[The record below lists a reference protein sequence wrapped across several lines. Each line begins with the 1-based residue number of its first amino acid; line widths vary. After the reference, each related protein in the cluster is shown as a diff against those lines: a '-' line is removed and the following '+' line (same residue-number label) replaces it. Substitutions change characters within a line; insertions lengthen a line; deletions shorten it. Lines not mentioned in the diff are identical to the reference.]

1 MRYKYKL
8 TFPYYSITF
17 WDLKSLQSVPKTWQV
32 LKTKKKF
39 FKKMSKYRNTV
50 FYDFKSRFL
59 VLFSSNYRHRLVLK
73 IPSPDYIF
81 PKISKY
87 GSENLH
93 FPSNGKYYAPL
104 KKKSV
109 LKNFTKF
116 AGKHRCRSL
125 FFNKVAGLMSAT
137 LLTKKL
143 WHRCFPVNFVKLLRT
158 PPIVAFVFW
167 KFPCR

>member
-1 MRYKYKL
+1 MFQCFVITWLKWMRYKYKL

-73 IPSPDYIF
+73 IPFPDYIF

-87 GSENLH
+87 RSENLH

-104 KKKSV
+104 KKKV
-109 LKNFTKF
+109 FLKISQSSQENTGVGVSF
-116 AGKHRCRSL
+116 SI
-125 FFNKVAGLMSAT
+125 
-137 LLTKKL
+137 
-143 WHRCFPVNFVKLLRT
+143 KLL
-158 PPIVAFVFW
+158 AL
-167 KFPCR
+167 CLQLY